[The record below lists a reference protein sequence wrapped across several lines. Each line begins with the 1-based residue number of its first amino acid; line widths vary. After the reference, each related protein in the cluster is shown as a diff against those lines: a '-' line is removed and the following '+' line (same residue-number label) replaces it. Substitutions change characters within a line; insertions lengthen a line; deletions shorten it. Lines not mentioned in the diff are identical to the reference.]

1 MTFEHCD
8 GSKFAKASLTFE
20 EAKDQVA
27 MKRHNVK
34 FAYLMLKYD
43 RQVMEEAAELYARSM
58 AAQAWEEACEAQI
71 KLCAEDLP
79 ERWLINMVKDTPKPI
94 NPYKP

>member
-1 MTFEHCD
+1 MI
-8 GSKFAKASLTFE
+8 
-20 EAKDQVA
+20 EAKEI
-27 MKRHNVK
+27 
-34 FAYLMLKYD
+34 LKKHVSVRGSITTGNYTCVSIKYED
-43 RQVMEEAAELYARSM
+43 AIKAVEEISNAAELYARSM

>member
-27 MKRHNVK
+27 KNHRRNDWSDLEINYTEFNYK
-34 FAYLMLKYD
+34 CTLTFL
-43 RQVMEEAAELYARSM
+43 EEAAELYARSM
-58 AAQAWEEACEAQI
+58 AAQAWEEGFMSGYSTGTMDDIA
-71 KLCAEDLP
+71 
-79 ERWLINMVKDTPKPI
+79 NKPI
-94 NPYKP
+94 SPYKL